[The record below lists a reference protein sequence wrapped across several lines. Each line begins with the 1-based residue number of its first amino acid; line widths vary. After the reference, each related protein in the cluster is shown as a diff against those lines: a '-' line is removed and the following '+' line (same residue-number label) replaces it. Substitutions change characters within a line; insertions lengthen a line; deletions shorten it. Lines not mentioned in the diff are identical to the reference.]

1 MSTRFRAAVLA
12 ASLGLCALAAPMAE
26 AAQLT
31 SIKVTETAKI
41 PALRPDWPI
50 PREPNQVFYL
60 QRSSNSNT
68 VVYTALFDA
77 AGNLDPDRPGQVYWR
92 RYNTDGV
99 RKALKS
105 VERRFA
111 YGFNTRKTNTPGEFI
126 MTLKALPEIPL
137 LLRQTAPGK
146 AALYGKVGGK
156 TVRVVYAFVTLDE
169 SGLIPKV
176 TDLSIHGIDPAS
188 GRAISETF
196 RVNGGAIRQ

>member
-1 MSTRFRAAVLA
+1 MSIRFRAAVLA
-12 ASLGLCALAAPMAE
+12 ASIGLCALNAPAVE

-31 SIKVTETAKI
+31 SIKVTEAAKV
-41 PALRPDWPI
+41 PAMRPDWPI
-50 PREPNQVFYL
+50 PREANQVFYL

-77 AGNLDPDRPGQVYWR
+77 AGNLDPKRPAQVYWR

-105 VERRFA
+105 IERRFA
-111 YGFNTRKTNTPGEFI
+111 YGFNTRKTNNPGEFI
-126 MTLKALPEIPL
+126 MTLKPLPEKPM
-137 LLRQTAPGK
+137 LLRQTGPGK
-146 AALYGKVGGK
+146 ADLYGKIGGK
-156 TVRVVYAFVTLDE
+156 TVRVVYAYVTLDE
-169 SGLIPKV
+169 SGMIPKV
-176 TDLSIHGIDPAS
+176 TDLSLHGIDPAT